1 MSNVEDVVIV
11 ENVVKEFPIGAFLR
25 KRLRILNGISF
36 NLPDGDNLAIVGPNA
51 SGKTTLL
58 KMLASIY
65 LPDSGSIE
73 IYGYDLQKQ
82 ITQVRN
88 MISFVSPSLT
98 FQAKL
103 TLKETLDFFAGVQDV
118 GIDDIALNFLE
129 EVNLT
134 HMMDKR
140 LESFSEGQ
148 KAMVRLVVG
157 LMKQPRLLL
166 LDEIT
171 ATLDLTRKEAVIN
184 TINELDRRYKFT
196 IILVDHDPM
205 VVDRI
210 CDKVLLLK
218 RGGRVLKYST
228 VDELLSKI
236 PYKYDIKV
244 TPKKTLDDGF
254 LKNFGFPYKKMG
266 NIIRFFTHNHSE
278 VNELNAKL
286 LEKEDYIL
294 EFSISGVSL
303 EDVYYYWMQKETS
316 ETEKY

>member
-1 MSNVEDVVIV
+1 VNYLGDVVIV
-11 ENVVKEFPIGAFLR
+11 DDVVKEFPIGAFLQ

-36 NLPDGDNLAIVGPNA
+36 ALPDDANLAIVGPNA

-65 LPDSGSIE
+65 LPDEGSIE
-73 IYGYDLQKQ
+73 IYGHDLKKK
-82 ITQVRN
+82 ITQVRD
-88 MISFVSPSLT
+88 MLSFVSPSLT

-103 TLKETLDFFAGVQDV
+103 TLKETLEFFAGVQGV
-118 GIDDIALNFLE
+118 GIKDIALDFLE
-129 EVNLT
+129 EINLM

-184 TINELDRRYKFT
+184 TINELDRRHKFT

-228 VDELLSKI
+228 VHELLSNI

-244 TPKKTLDDGF
+244 TPKKNLDDDF
-254 LKNFGFPYKKMG
+254 LESFGFPYKKMG
-266 NIIRFFTHNHSE
+266 NIIRFFTQNQTE
-278 VNELNAKL
+278 ANELNSML
-286 LEKEDYIL
+286 LEKEDDII
-294 EFSISGVSL
+294 EFSTSGISL
-303 EDVYYYWMQKETS
+303 EDVYYFWMQKETAES
-316 ETEKY
+316 DKS

>member
-1 MSNVEDVVIV
+1 MGDVVIV
-11 ENVVKEFPIGAFLR
+11 DDVVKEFPIGAFLQ

-36 NLPDGDNLAIVGPNA
+36 ILPEDANLAIVGPNA

-65 LPDSGSIE
+65 LPDSGSVE
-73 IYGYDLQKQ
+73 IYGYDLKKQ
-82 ITQVRN
+82 ITQVRD
-88 MISFVSPSLT
+88 MLSFVSPSLT

-103 TLKETLDFFAGVQDV
+103 TLKETLDFFAGVQGTDV
-118 GIDDIALNFLE
+118 DNIALDFLE

-166 LDEIT
+166 LDEVT

-184 TINELDRRYKFT
+184 TINELDRRHKFT

-228 VDELLSKI
+228 VHELLSNI

-244 TPKKTLDDGF
+244 TPKKDLDDAF
-254 LKNFGFPYKKMG
+254 LKSFGFPYKRMG
-266 NIIRFFTHNHSE
+266 NIIRFFTQNRTE
-278 VNELNAKL
+278 VNELNAML

-294 EFSISGVSL
+294 EFSTSGVSL
-303 EDVYYYWMQKETS
+303 EDIYYFWMQKETS
-316 ETEKY
+316 ETV